1 LNQPLPYDGPSAED
15 MEAMARRAIDAMPA
29 EFRAHL
35 GPVVVRVDDYATRDV
50 LAGFG
55 MTSPMQLSGL
65 YTGRPVGIKSVSDSG
80 AIPDMIHLYRQPIL
94 AEAKQRGIA
103 IETLVAHVLVH
114 EVGHHFGFSDD
125 DMHWLE
131 DQAD

>member
-1 LNQPLPYDGPSAED
+1 MNQPLPFDGPSTDE
-15 MEAMARRAIDAMPA
+15 MEAMAHRAIQAMPP

-35 GPVVVRVDDYATRDV
+35 GPVVVRVDDYAKRDV
-50 LAGFG
+50 LDGFG

-80 AIPDMIHLYRQPIL
+80 AMPDMIHLYRQPIL